1 VAADD
6 LIGINS
12 TDQGNPSDEQRMQRQ
27 FTTVFEQL
35 IHIAR
40 FALPFVLVLLD
51 DTDNV
56 IGSNAVETSD
66 NPNALDAIDFV
77 VSQGA
82 EDGLSYPM
90 HVMVRD
96 ARGQVAYVYLDDLD
110 TQPDMK
116 IVHIDEEE

>member
-1 VAADD
+1 VADD
-6 LIGINS
+6 I
-12 TDQGNPSDEQRMQRQ
+12 DQGNPSDEQLMQRQ
-27 FTTVFEQL
+27 FATVFEQL

-56 IGSNAVETSD
+56 IGSKAVETSD
-66 NPNALDAIDFV
+66 NPNELDAIDFV
-77 VSQGA
+77 VSQDA

-96 ARGQVAYVYLDDLD
+96 ARGHVAYVYLDDLD
-110 TQPDMK
+110 TPPDIK
-116 IVHIDEEE
+116 LVHIDEDA